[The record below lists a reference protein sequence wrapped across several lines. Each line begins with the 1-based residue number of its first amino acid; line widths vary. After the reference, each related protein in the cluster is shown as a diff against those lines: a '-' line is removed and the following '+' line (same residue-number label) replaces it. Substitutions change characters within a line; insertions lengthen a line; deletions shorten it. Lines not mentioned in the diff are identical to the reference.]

1 MTIPKINSA
10 HGSDTRN
17 IINAAI
23 DSINVQG
30 KSIQDLVAEGQL
42 TPTQYATLIQT
53 VNNLVSKGS
62 ITESDLDKNNF
73 KLDATFFA
81 SDFLNDLSNGVINTT
96 KLLPASVTKS
106 HVANKAI
113 SPDKTNFVTVGKNKI
128 DDSKFKDGY
137 RIYVADGSEMVS
149 ENYKLLGPFDLMSN
163 TTYTQNMSTDIAF
176 YDSEGEFI
184 SALPQIIPYVKRTF
198 TTPSGTVSAK
208 TSLYKI
214 YAPIGSYQIELGS
227 TSSPYEKYK
236 INVKGLDY
244 VPEENEFLG
253 TSIKDGSISSDKVDF
268 FVPEIEMSSNIFDI
282 NKARMGYY
290 VSETSGTIQP
300 NASYTVS
307 DFMEIKESHISFIEN
322 DLLRMAFYDK
332 DKKYITGFLN
342 PESPKMVAPGAEYV
356 VVSILNSE
364 VNTFQVA
371 EGSILPAYTPYG
383 FKIKNLIT
391 EEDNENKMIINLPD
405 KIYAVVGEEINL
417 YFDNIISGNDTDY
430 DFNVDFGSKGQ
441 QFEDFFR
448 FVPDVK
454 ETQQLNFQVFKN
466 NQVVAQKTS
475 NVIVS
480 EKSAGSGTTR
490 SVVIIGD
497 STTNNGIT
505 VTKLNENFENDSMNI
520 ATLGTRGNATNKH
533 EGRSGWTAR
542 MFIETQSLGG
552 VTNAFYNP
560 STNKF
565 DFSYYLS
572 NNSITRPDY
581 VIINLGI
588 NDMFGLTSDASL
600 ETKMDAAIADFET
613 MINSIKANSSTIKIG
628 LALTIPP
635 NYSQDAFAKD
645 YSTGQTRHR
654 YKRNNILWVQRM
666 IEHFSG
672 KEAQNIY
679 LIPTNS
685 VIDTKYN
692 YGFVEEKVNA
702 RSEITRQVSAANG
715 GVHPVASG
723 YWQIADAYWFWLKSF
738 ES

>member
-1 MTIPKINSA
+1 MAYIF
-10 HGSDTRN
+10 GSIWDRFNRN
-17 IINAAI
+17 ALNNL
-23 DSINVQG
+23 SKSVEHQG
-30 KSIQDLVAEGQL
+30 KSIQDLVAKGQL
-42 TPTQYATLIQT
+42 TPSQYATLIQT

-137 RIYVADGSEMVS
+137 RIYVADGSEMVA

-198 TTPSGTVSAK
+198 KTPSGTVSAK

-227 TSSPYEKYK
+227 TSTPYEKYK
-236 INVKGLDY
+236 INVKGLEY
-244 VPEENEFLG
+244 VPAENEFLG
-253 TSIKDGSISSDKVDF
+253 TSIKDGSISSNKVDF
-268 FVPEIEMSSNIFDI
+268 FVPEVEMSSNIFDI

-290 VSETSGTIQP
+290 VSETSGSIQP

-342 PESPKMVAPGAEYV
+342 PESPKMVAPGTEYV
-356 VVSILNSE
+356 VVSILTSE

-371 EGSILPAYTPYG
+371 EGSILPAYKPYG

-391 EEDNENKMIINLPD
+391 EEDNENEMIINLPD
-405 KIYAVVGEEINL
+405 KIYSVVGEELNL
-417 YFDNIISGNDTDY
+417 YFDNVINGKDTDY
-430 DFNVDFGSKGQ
+430 NFDVDFEGKGQ

-448 FVPDVK
+448 FLPDQK
-454 ETQQLNFQVFKN
+454 ETRTLKLKVIKN
-466 NQVVAQKTS
+466 NKFIAEQTT

-480 EKSAGSGTTR
+480 TKTSGSGTTR

-505 VTKLNENFENDSMNI
+505 VTKLNENFGNDSMNI
-520 ATLGTRGNATNKH
+520 ATLGTRGNAPNKH

-542 MFIETQSLGG
+542 MFIGTQSFGG

-565 DFSYYLS
+565 DFSYYLT

-588 NDMFGLTSDASL
+588 NDMFSVSSDASL
-600 ETKMDAAIADFET
+600 ENKMDEAIADFET
-613 MINSIKANSSTIKIG
+613 MINSIKANSATIKIG

-645 YSTGQTRHR
+645 YSTGQTRWR
-654 YKRNNILWVQRM
+654 YKRNNILWVNRM
-666 IEHFSG
+666 IEHFSN

-685 VIDTKYN
+685 VIDTKHN